1 MPDLVHVISESQL
14 VDLRL
19 AASKLSGHKRRS
31 FQAEMSLKYCQGSP
45 RLTETVFGWNREAVE
60 LGLAEK
66 RSGIIC
72 IGTQSIFSGRKSWE
86 EKCPEAAAALKKT
99 AEAHAQQDPTFD
111 SVVAYSRL
119 TAAAAIQ
126 SLKSQGFREEEI
138 PKSSAMA
145 TILNRMG
152 YRLRKVVKAKPKKTS
167 RNR

>member
-1 MPDLVHVISESQL
+1 
-14 VDLRL
+14 
-19 AASKLSGHKRRS
+19 
-31 FQAEMSLKYCQGSP
+31 
-45 RLTETVFGWNREAVE
+45 